1 MGSQSSKNEQK
12 EQPTKLSPEY
22 WGPNTIKNNNKYNE
36 SFSTSQNT
44 QNDENSI
51 KTLSIKESNEKKYP
65 FKFEWKGNGKS
76 VLLAGSF
83 LDNWNN
89 IKVMVK
95 NNNTETFERV
105 IYLPKTKHQFKF
117 IVDNKWICSN
127 QYPTVADERGNIN
140 NFIDLTNYIPPEN
153 LLNEEKKKNGEIN
166 QLNLLNQSNTAN
178 NKNHNYNKNSDYT
191 TKMPS
196 IGELNMIPPNI
207 IKHYLPKFDIN
218 YQSNQKKIG
227 KKNYLKYKEKNLMD
241 ENNTYKKILVFPHE
255 KLMHLC
261 PNINDLNPKENNY
274 MKICTTIRN
283 KHKFL
288 TTVYYRP
295 RDIIYI

>member
-12 EQPTKLSPEY
+12 EQPIKLSPEY
-22 WGPNTIKNNNKYNE
+22 WGPNSIKNNNKYNE

-51 KTLSIKESNEKKYP
+51 KTLSIKESKDKKFP

-95 NNNTETFERV
+95 NNKTETFERIV
-105 IYLPKTKHQFKF
+105 YLPKTKHQFKF

-127 QYPTVADERGNIN
+127 QYPTMADERGNIN

-153 LLNEEKKKNGEIN
+153 LLKEDEKKKGE
-166 QLNLLNQSNTAN
+166 LNLLNQSTTAN
-178 NKNHNYNKNSDYT
+178 NKNINYNKNNEYT

-196 IGELNMIPPNI
+196 LGELNMIPPNI

-241 ENNTYKKILVFPHE
+241 ENNTYTKILVFPHE

-261 PNINDLNPKENNY
+261 PNINYLNPKENNY
-274 MKICTTIRN
+274 MKICTTTRN

-295 RDIIYI
+295 RDIM